1 MVRSIDLSDVRRER
15 YVKLNGPTEP
25 QTRLGREYRRLRR
38 VLIGRPLESSKS
50 VHERLSK
57 IKVLPILSSDAL
69 SSVAYGTEAL
79 MTILVLAG
87 IAAISITIP
96 VAIAVLVVLATVVVS
111 YSQVIKGYPVVEGA
125 TLWQARTWAAYP
137 ASSPPPP

>member
-1 MVRSIDLSDVRRER
+1 
-15 YVKLNGPTEP
+15 
-25 QTRLGREYRRLRR
+25 
-38 VLIGRPLESSKS
+38 
-50 VHERLSK
+50 
-57 IKVLPILSSDAL
+57 
-69 SSVAYGTEAL
+69 

-87 IAAISITIP
+87 IAATSFTIP
-96 VAIAVLVVLATVVVS
+96 VAIAVLVVVS